1 MLRHRQ
7 KCHSVAKAPS
17 SQRRKPQPTA
27 GTAESGLNSV
37 GKTGAE
43 I

>member
-1 MLRHRQ
+1 MVRHRQ
-7 KCHSVAKAPS
+7 KCHSVAT
-17 SQRRKPQPTA
+17 RRLPTREGDLA
-27 GTAESGLNSV
+27 TTGTAESGLYSV